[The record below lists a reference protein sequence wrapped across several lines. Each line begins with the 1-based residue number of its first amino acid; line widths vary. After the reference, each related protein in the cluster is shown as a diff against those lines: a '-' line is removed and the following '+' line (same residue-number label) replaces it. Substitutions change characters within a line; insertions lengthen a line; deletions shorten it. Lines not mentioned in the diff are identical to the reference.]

1 MRTLALLCL
10 ALPAA
15 AGAADLPAAS
25 RIDAVTVYQ
34 SSARVVRLARVE
46 APAGDTRLLLRGLP
60 DRLVDDSVRVQGGG
74 TARARVHGVSVE
86 RVTAEAAASAEA
98 RAAEER
104 VEKLG
109 DEDRALED
117 REKAARAR
125 REFVESLRSTYS
137 EERAKNMA
145 VRGVSAREWAE
156 MVAFVTREGE
166 AAAQEARRAGTARR
180 DLARKIQAARADL
193 AKLQAKRAETT
204 KTVAVEL
211 SAERAG
217 TLEVEVS
224 YLVPQAGWR
233 PVWDARLSPEK
244 GTVDLSLSG
253 SVEQRSGED
262 WSGVR
267 LALSTAQP
275 GRGLQIPELSPRWLE
290 RPRPPAPVPMPRK
303 AAEAPASAAA
313 PAMLRAKADQAEA
326 GEDLE
331 AKEALEQAPAQLAQG
346 LLSAVFTAPR
356 RESVDGA
363 GRARKVFLSSF
374 SLQGELS
381 RVAAPR
387 ADPSAYLAAKAV
399 NGTGAPLLPGPA
411 SVFLGDEFVGRAQLP
426 LVPAGGEVKLAFGAD
441 DRIKVERQVVERR
454 HETSGLFTKDDVIR
468 YRVRTTVKNL
478 WSKPVT
484 VRLMD
489 LVPVSR
495 EEEVKVAIL
504 DGTTAPTEPDDPMKP
519 GVKAWVLSLEPQK
532 EKVVELRYEVRFP
545 RGMAVSGLE

>member
-1 MRTLALLCL
+1 MRTFALLWL

-15 AGAADLPAAS
+15 AVADLQATS

-34 SSARVVRLARVE
+34 SSARVVRTARVE

-60 DRLVDDSVRVQGGG
+60 DGLVDDSVRVHGGG
-74 TARARVHGVSVE
+74 TARARVHGISVE
-86 RVTAEAAASAEA
+86 RITAEVAPSAEV

-104 VEKLG
+104 LEKLS
-109 DEDRALED
+109 DEDRSLED
-117 REKAARAR
+117 REKGARSR

-137 EERAKNMA
+137 EERAKNLA

-156 MVAFVTREGE
+156 MASFVAREQQ
-166 AAAQEARRAGTARR
+166 AAAEEVRRTAAARR
-180 DLARKIQAARADL
+180 DLGRKIQAARADL
-193 AKLQAKRAETT
+193 QKLQSKRGETT

-244 GTVDLSLSG
+244 GTVELSLHG
-253 SVEQRSGED
+253 SVEQHSGED
-262 WSGVR
+262 WSQVK

-275 GRGLQIPELSPRWLE
+275 GRGLQIPELQPRWLE
-290 RPRPPAPVPMPRK
+290 KPRPPPPQPVPRK
-303 AAEAPASAAA
+303 AAELRAPAAQAVVARPEAADEGFE
-313 PAMLRAKADQAEA
+313 RKRE
-326 GEDLE
+326 LE
-331 AKEALEQAPAQLAQG
+331 EAPAQLAEG

-356 RESVDGA
+356 RETVDGA
-363 GRARKVFLSSF
+363 GRARKVFLV
-374 SLQGELS
+374 SLALQSELS
-381 RVAAPR
+381 RVAVPR
-387 ADPSAYLAAKAV
+387 ADASAYLAAKAV

-426 LVPAGGEVKLAFGAD
+426 LVPLGGELKLAFGAD
-441 DRIKVERQVVERR
+441 DRVKVERQVVERR

-478 WSKPVT
+478 WSKPVA

-495 EEEVKVAIL
+495 EEQVKVAIL
-504 DGTTAPTEPDDPMKP
+504 DGTTAPAEPDDPMKP
-519 GVKAWVLSLEPQK
+519 GVKAWLITLDPQK

-545 RGMAVSGLE
+545 RGMEVAGLE

>member
-1 MRTLALLCL
+1 M
-10 ALPAA
+10 
-15 AGAADLPAAS
+15 
-25 RIDAVTVYQ
+25 
-34 SSARVVRLARVE
+34 
-46 APAGDTRLLLRGLP
+46 RGLP
-60 DRLVDDSVRVQGGG
+60 DRLVDDSVRVQGSG

-104 VEKLG
+104 LEKLG

-166 AAAQEARRAGTARR
+166 AAAQESRRAGTARR
-180 DLARKIQAARADL
+180 DLARRIQAARADL

-275 GRGLQIPELSPRWLE
+275 GRGLQLPELSPRWLE
-290 RPRPPAPVPMPRK
+290 KPRPPAPVPLPRK
-303 AAEAPASAAA
+303 VAAEAKAPAA
-313 PAMLRAKADQAEA
+313 PAAAMALAEKADEA
-326 GEDLE
+326 REPR
-331 AKEALEQAPAQLAQG
+331 EALEEAPAQLAEG

-519 GVKAWVLSLEPQK
+519 GVKAWALSLEPQK

-545 RGMAVSGLE
+545 RGMAVS

>member
-1 MRTLALLCL
+1 MRILALLGL
-10 ALPAA
+10 VLPAA
-15 AGAADLPAAS
+15 ATAADLPAAS

-34 SSARVVRLARVE
+34 SSARVVRIARVE

-60 DRLVDDSVRVQGGG
+60 DQRVDDSVRVQGSGA
-74 TARARVHGVSVE
+74 ARARVHGVSVE
-86 RVTAEAAASAEA
+86 RVTAEAAASPEA
-98 RAAEER
+98 RVAEER
-104 VEKLG
+104 LEKLG
-109 DEDRALED
+109 DEDKALED
-117 REKAARAR
+117 REKGARAR

-137 EERAKNMA
+137 EERAQHLA

-156 MVAFVTREGE
+156 MVAFVGREGE
-166 AAAQEARRAGTARR
+166 TAAQEVRRAGAARR
-180 DLARKIQAARADL
+180 ELARRIQAARADL
-193 AKLQAKRAETT
+193 QKLQAKRAETT

-211 SAERAG
+211 SAERGG

-244 GTVDLSLSG
+244 GTVDLSLHG

-262 WSGVR
+262 WSQVK

-290 RPRPPAPVPMPRK
+290 KPRPPPPVPVPRK
-303 AAEAPASAAA
+303 AAEGRAPAA
-313 PAMLRAKADQAEA
+313 PAAVMARPEAADEA
-326 GEDLE
+326 VES
-331 AKEALEQAPAQLAQG
+331 KVALEEAPAQLAEG

-363 GRARKVFLSSF
+363 GRARKVFLSGF

-399 NGTGAPLLPGPA
+399 NGTGAPLLPGPV
-411 SVFLGDEFVGRAQLP
+411 SVFLGDEFVGRARLP

-441 DRIKVERQVVERR
+441 DRIEVERRVVERR
-454 HETSGLFTKDDVIR
+454 HETTGLFTKDDVIR
-468 YRVRTTVKNL
+468 YHVRTTVKNR
-478 WSKPVT
+478 WSKPVA
-484 VRLMD
+484 VRLLD

-504 DGTTAPTEPDDPMKP
+504 DGTTPPTEPDDPMKP
-519 GVKAWVLSLEPQK
+519 GVKAWVLSLDPRK

>member
-1 MRTLALLCL
+1 MRILALLGL
-10 ALPAA
+10 VLPAA
-15 AGAADLPAAS
+15 ATAADLPAAS

-34 SSARVVRLARVE
+34 SSARVVRIARVE

-60 DRLVDDSVRVQGGG
+60 DQLVDDSVRVQGSGA
-74 TARARVHGVSVE
+74 ARARVHGVSVE
-86 RVTAEAAASAEA
+86 RVTAEAAASPEA
-98 RAAEER
+98 RVAEER
-104 VEKLG
+104 LEKLG
-109 DEDRALED
+109 DEDKALED
-117 REKAARAR
+117 REKGARAR

-137 EERAKNMA
+137 EERAKNLA

-156 MVAFVTREGE
+156 MAAFVSREGE
-166 AAAQEARRAGTARR
+166 AAAQEVRRAGAARR
-180 DLARKIQAARADL
+180 ELARRIQAARADL
-193 AKLQAKRAETT
+193 QKLQAKRAETT

-211 SAERAG
+211 AAERAG

-244 GTVDLSLSG
+244 GTVDLSLHG

-262 WSGVR
+262 WSQVK

-275 GRGLQIPELSPRWLE
+275 GRGLRIPELSPRWLE
-290 RPRPPAPVPMPRK
+290 KPRPPPPVPVPRK
-303 AAEAPASAAA
+303 AAEGRAPAA
-313 PAMLRAKADQAEA
+313 PAAVMARPEAADEA
-326 GEDLE
+326 FES
-331 AKEALEQAPAQLAQG
+331 KVALEEAPAQLAEG

-363 GRARKVFLSSF
+363 GRARKVFLSGF

-399 NGTGAPLLPGPA
+399 NGTGAPLLPGPV
-411 SVFLGDEFVGRAQLP
+411 SVFLGDEFVGRARLP

-441 DRIKVERQVVERR
+441 DRIEVERRVVERR
-454 HETSGLFTKDDVIR
+454 HETAGLFTKDDVIR
-468 YRVRTTVKNL
+468 YHVRTTVKNR
-478 WSKPVT
+478 WSKPVA
-484 VRLMD
+484 VRLLD

-504 DGTTAPTEPDDPMKP
+504 DGTTPPTEPDDPMKP
-519 GVKAWVLSLEPQK
+519 GVKAWVLSLDPRK